1 MATIEV
7 PDTGY
12 YEYLPLVL
20 KQYLDSRLPSD
31 VVVATQVP
39 KEIPPRLVTLLSVPS
54 GGTGP
59 SLALSQRRCIIQCRD
74 RSEILTGRLAE
85 KVRGYLVDAIRLPGN
100 GIRDV
105 TVIGEPATFLD
116 PDDPS
121 NAPRAQLTVDIL
133 LRATFAQ

>member
-1 MATIEV
+1 MATPTV

-12 YEYLPLVL
+12 FEYLPLVL
-20 KQYLDSRLPSD
+20 KRYLDTRLPSD

-39 KEIPPRLVTLLSVPS
+39 STVPARLVVLQSVSTS
-54 GGTGP
+54 GGMN
-59 SLALSQRRCIIQCRD
+59 LALSERRCIIQCRD
-74 RSEILTGRLAE
+74 RTEILTGRLAE
-85 KVRGYLVDAIRLPGN
+85 KVRGYLVDAIHLPGN

-105 TVIGEPATFLD
+105 TVIGEPAMFPD

-133 LRATFAQ
+133 LRATFAP